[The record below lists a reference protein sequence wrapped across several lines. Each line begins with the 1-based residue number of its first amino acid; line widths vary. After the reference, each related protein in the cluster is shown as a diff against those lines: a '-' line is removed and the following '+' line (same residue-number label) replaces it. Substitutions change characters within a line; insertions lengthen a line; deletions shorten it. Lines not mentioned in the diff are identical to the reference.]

1 MMREI
6 QRDELEPL
14 ATGAWILGAG
24 GGGNPYL
31 SYVNLL
37 ALYGGGARVSL
48 MDPQDLA
55 DDDLVAM
62 VAGIGAPLV
71 GQERLPDPKVVARP
85 LLALQDH
92 LKRPF
97 RAVMSG
103 EIGGANGLR
112 ALIAGAVTGL
122 PAVDADAMG
131 RAFPEGQ
138 MTSFAIAGLPML
150 TTVLSDVRGI
160 EVIIKRAADA
170 KWMERLSRKACA
182 EMGSVASA
190 CRAPRTGREV
200 KDHAILYST
209 SKAIRIGRVVGEARR
224 RREDAVAALI
234 EAERGVLLFKGKVQ
248 DVERRTTE
256 GFLRGTSCLAGLDG
270 DRGSMLELAFQNE
283 YAAAWRDGEVVATTP
298 DIICTMDSE
307 SGEAVGTEML
317 RYGQRISVIALPAPE
332 PFLTPKGLAT
342 VGPRAFG
349 YDFDYKPA
357 VRGA

>member
-31 SYVNLL
+31 SYVNLR
-37 ALYGGGARVSL
+37 ALYDGGARVSL
-48 MDPQDLA
+48 MDPKDLA

-122 PAVDADAMG
+122 PAVDADSMG

-200 KDHAILYST
+200 KDHGVLYST
-209 SKAIRIGRVVGEARR
+209 SKTIRIGRVIGEARR
-224 RREDAVAALI
+224 RREDAVVALI

-256 GFLRGTSCLAGLDG
+256 GFLRGTSRLAGLDG
-270 DRGSMLELAFQNE
+270 DRGAMLELAFQNE

-298 DIICTMDSE
+298 DIICTLDSE

-357 VRGA
+357 VIPA